1 MTTTGTAAASATA
14 ATAGGAATARAFRIS
29 RPEEADARSAM
40 ETIVDV
46 FGIKPR
52 SRLMTVLTL
61 VPTKT
66 LDRAWNGQRI
76 RPREQLF
83 LVARFARE
91 VRDYLFEDPT
101 WTDRRRAAMRT
112 WLMSGEI
119 ELDGRAY
126 RPLDIL
132 SDEALTRRALAE
144 LHAAT

>member
-1 MTTTGTAAASATA
+1 
-14 ATAGGAATARAFRIS
+14 
-29 RPEEADARSAM
+29 M

-52 SRLMTVLTL
+52 SRLMTALTG

-66 LDRAWNGQRI
+66 LDRAWTGQTVRH
-76 RPREQLF
+76 REQLF

-91 VRDYLFEDPT
+91 VRDFLFEDPA
-101 WTDRRRAAMRT
+101 WTDARRAAMRT
-112 WLMSGEI
+112 WLIDGQI
-119 ELDGRAY
+119 ELAGRTY

-132 SDEALTRRALAE
+132 SDEGLTRRALAE

>member
-1 MTTTGTAAASATA
+1 MTIQAGALRLSRPA
-14 ATAGGAATARAFRIS
+14 ATDPRA
-29 RPEEADARSAM
+29 AM

-52 SRLMTVLTL
+52 SRLMTALTG

-66 LDRAWNGQRI
+66 LDRAWSGVTI
-76 RPREQLF
+76 RHREQLF

-91 VRDYLFEDPT
+91 VQDFLFEDPA
-101 WTDRRRAAMRT
+101 WTDARRAAMRT
-112 WLMSGEI
+112 WLMNGEI
-119 ELDGRAY
+119 DLDGRTY

-132 SDEALTRRALAE
+132 SSEPLTRRALAE